1 MFRSVLN
8 DPNEGKDEEVDREK
22 INLNIDAI
30 NESMKKLFSKKEYES
45 LEITSSDVDLML
57 KLMPTLSIL
66 EEGIRILGGE
76 NYCTG
81 SSVLPFLVHF
91 LRVLEE
97 RDEDPVFVTKLKK
110 VLSDELIE
118 RCKKNLNFL
127 VLGKASFLDKRY
139 SKLGFLNKI
148 EFPVGKTVTKEQIIA
163 ELELVSNEND
173 SLSVSQPQ
181 ESNKSLEPQSKKAR
195 FLASICDDDES
206 VDDVGSK
213 SNPQEEISRY
223 LREKTLKP
231 NDDPLLWWKRNRD
244 IYPFLSQLA
253 AKYLPIQA
261 TSTSAERMFS
271 LLGNIITRKRTSMS
285 DQTVNMLSFLSD
297 CI

>member
-1 MFRSVLN
+1 M
-8 DPNEGKDEEVDREK
+8 
-22 INLNIDAI
+22 
-30 NESMKKLFSKKEYES
+30 
-45 LEITSSDVDLML
+45 
-57 KLMPTLSIL
+57 
-66 EEGIRILGGE
+66 
-76 NYCTG
+76 
-81 SSVLPFLVHF
+81 
-91 LRVLEE
+91 RVLEE
-97 RDEDPVFVTKLKK
+97 RDEDPVFVSKFKK

-148 EFPVGKTVTKEQIIA
+148 EFPVGKKVTKEQIIA
-163 ELELVSNEND
+163 EITDELELVSKEND

-223 LREKTLKP
+223 LGEKTLKP

-261 TSTSAERMFS
+261 TSTSAEHMFS